1 MAKMNKKQQIK
12 ATEEFVRL
20 KIEGIESGHDW
31 WHVKSV
37 RKMAQYINER
47 ELIADPFCLEISA
60 LLHDVADS
68 KFRAGTEAESY
79 ASIREFMNRA
89 GLAEISDHVIEIISN
104 VSFSNKELSGNPADP
119 VLLVLQD
126 ADRLDAIGAI
136 GIARAFNYGGF
147 RNRAIYLDDDQDA
160 CQRHSTIAHFYD
172 KLLKLKDLMNTN
184 TARVIAEERHIF
196 TENFLQQFYRDWD
209 FAS

>member
-1 MAKMNKKQQIK
+1 MVKMNRTEQIK
-12 ATEEFVRL
+12 ATEEFVKL
-20 KIEGIESGHDW
+20 KMEGIESGHDW
-31 WHVKSV
+31 WHVN
-37 RKMAQYINER
+37 RERTIARYINER
-47 ELIADPFCLEISA
+47 ELIADPFCLEIAA

-68 KFRAGTEAESY
+68 KFMDGNEAESY
-79 ASIREFMNRA
+79 SSIREFMNLS
-89 GLAEISDHVIEIISN
+89 GMEEICDHVLEVISD
-104 VSFSNKELSGNPADP
+104 VSFSNKEPVGDPADN

-147 RNRAIYLDDDQDA
+147 RNRPIYLDDDPEA

-172 KLLKLKDLMNTN
+172 KLLKLKDRMNTH

-196 TENFLQQFYRDWD
+196 TENFLQQFYIDWD